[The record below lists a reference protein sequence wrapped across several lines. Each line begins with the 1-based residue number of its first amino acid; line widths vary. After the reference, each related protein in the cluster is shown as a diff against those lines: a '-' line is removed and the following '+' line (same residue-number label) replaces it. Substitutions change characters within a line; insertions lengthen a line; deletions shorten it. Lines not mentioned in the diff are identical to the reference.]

1 MIGIP
6 PGVRILIAMQPVDFR
21 RGADSLAALAKE
33 ALQQDPF
40 SGTVLVFRAKRAD
53 RIKVIAWDGSGL
65 VMLWKRLD
73 EGAFKWPPVSDG
85 VMRLTSAQLSAL
97 LEGLDWVRRETDG
110 RQRVQVPHDEG
121 VATHIGPEPCAGGRE
136 AAREALAGVRVGQPL
151 GGVTFPFRSA
161 DALQSAE
168 GNMFRRV
175 FASAGRLRAVD
186 RPWHARTSPGREPRD
201 LRPARR
207 CRATGRTVKAGSRR
221 P

>member
-1 MIGIP
+1 MPELGTS
-6 PGVRILIAMQPVDFR
+6 GSV
-21 RGADSLAALAKE
+21 RGAASNGRPYRD
-33 ALQQDPF
+33 
-40 SGTVLVFRAKRAD
+40 
-53 RIKVIAWDGSGL
+53 
-65 VMLWKRLD
+65 
-73 EGAFKWPPVSDG
+73 
-85 VMRLTSAQLSAL
+85 
-97 LEGLDWVRRETDG
+97 VRRETDG

-151 GGVTFPFRSA
+151 SGVTLPFRSA
-161 DALQSAE
+161 NALQSAE

-201 LRPARR
+201 LRLARR